1 MTEQPEQDSLL
12 TKEDAEMKQ
21 YRSTARALALLL
33 ALTLAFS
40 LTALPAAAEGRP
52 SIGAI
57 EISQYGSDQPE
68 HNLDTYSQWVEYKTD
83 TSERRMDVSF
93 DADIIP
99 EKNVDEY
106 GISSYADNYA
116 INISQTGD
124 IRADTAIGIN
134 ATADGSG
141 RISVST
147 GDIFS
152 GDRGIWAQAYNGGRA
167 AVTAQNID
175 AVDGIFLTIQ
185 TPGRFFCLVS

>member
-1 MTEQPEQDSLL
+1 MT
-12 TKEDAEMKQ
+12 
-21 YRSTARALALLL
+21 
-33 ALTLAFS
+33 FS
-40 LTALPAAAEGRP
+40 L
-52 SIGAI
+52 
-57 EISQYGSDQPE
+57 
-68 HNLDTYSQWVEYKTD
+68 
-83 TSERRMDVSF
+83 F

-167 AVTAQNID
+167 AVTAQSID
-175 AVDGIFLTIQ
+175 AVDGIFLTTVQ
-185 TPGRFFCLVS
+185 TQGRFFCPVS